1 DGGGA
6 LVENFTQGPN
16 TSAIFRSCRAGGGLH
31 AKGGYQQEAGSS
43 VLFEH
48 CSAKGD
54 GGGAHLN
61 QTFTQGPNSSA
72 IFRSCMAGQD
82 GGGLDASNYQQE
94 AGSSVLFENCSAETH
109 QSVLAVED
117 KMSFAVSGQTLLLC
131 LLTAFALATPSLGLG
146 PLQRFY
152 VVLRC
157 AGLDCPALFSSG
169 SNEQLLSSIE
179 VLAEGHQKFMALTWP
194 EEGRTAPVPEA
205 LAIPVMRRQEGL
217 LFCIPCGFLSLATLD
232 EGEGAEAQA
241 LMGPSHQ
248 CTLAFGSVDE
258 QGVEQAL
265 DLELAV
271 LLVDFGAEVVPL
283 LRDLGEDLAGDS
295 IFPFDLHQPDAFPLS
310 DDLLAVAKRWVTEAG
325 VDRTAF
331 YSAQEEPP
339 PEDPG
344 PMGKAKA
351 KKAAAKRKVT
361 TSDLAQQM
369 TLLTS
374 MLPQLA
380 DQLSAV
386 REKQESLEKQVQ
398 SGSIAAAPSPA
409 KPAHQQPFLPAQG
422 PGLPVAK
429 HASLVGPPPR
439 TKPQDATLNP
449 AASAPTRSPA
459 AAPGAAAQ
467 VPQDAFQEAM
477 LQQSQALSAL
487 LGHLVSQQDGGLGDL
502 SASSSTSYVGS
513 KGAARRERLQG
524 ARAARFGGFAGQR
537 ETGYIMWWDFAW
549 LLTLLEDKSVLS
561 FVTGGMDHLRASVL
575 EGLLLD
581 FFVRCPPLDLLAR
594 PAPPSEV
601 IFPAFGA
608 SVGEFAL
615 ADSGRRNPQLVA
627 RLNELTA
634 FLAASSAAT
643 GDAYADRSGTV
654 VPTHNDAFP
663 GLEPFRSLDV
673 SRLRLSGRGSWDPS
687 PHLPEE
693 LYMAFSEPRSLLHG
707 LPPPESFVPVWSRES
722 PREVASLAGLW
733 DTLGLLRLA
742 PATLALSESYLLA
755 RAFNCYKG
763 PDKDRMIIDRRG
775 QNWAESRLSGPSR
788 FIPVGPM
795 LGMLEVRPACQ
806 SIFCSAADRKD
817 FYHQLGVS
825 ASKASSNALDPALPR
840 AAVRRLDA
848 FKHLQPSPCDSG
860 TTAFGVTKEAASPSQ
875 RRPLLFDSDHYLV
888 CFGAV
893 AQGDHLGV
901 EVGQA
906 SHEGLLISGG
916 LLDPSE
922 RLCSNRPF
930 KGLTG
935 AQGLVIDDFFSVSV
949 KAIYLREGLMGSDDK
964 DILGKEHA
972 KIAGAEINSS
982 LFARSRGLVTVAAPA
997 AKRAALAM
1005 VSLETARLSHVTDAL
1020 WLSVVGSW
1028 TSAALFRRPLM
1039 SVLASVYEVAPA
1051 SAVKTGHPV
1060 LYSLSRAAAQEL
1072 VLVSLLSPLASCDL
1086 AAPLKPDIY
1095 ATDASELK
1103 GGYTVARAG
1112 VDIVRPLW
1120 RTASKKGGY
1129 SRLLSKE
1136 EAVLARFDDREPF
1149 DLRMQGS
1156 SVPSGPQRP
1165 LAYFFDFL
1173 EVSSC
1178 GLVSS
1183 LLADRGRA
1191 VGLLSGSF
1199 TYCSMAELRLAKI
1212 WQNDRG
1218 PIDPSFWYFSSS
1230 LLALTPPR
1238 FQLRVVVVLAL
1249 ATVFDSVLR
1258 RVSHVRWRAGDDW
1271 CWKSAAHINILEA
1284 ASILRLVRA
1293 LAPSGPCRVVI
1304 LVDSAVALHSCAKG
1318 RSPSRGLTPVL
1329 RKIAAL
1335 CLIAGVF
1342 PAFHFVPTRLNP
1354 GGPRIGLVWSAF
1366 ASSRLL
1372 PFGLTLAGVDFS
1384 GLLDLAPSSTK
1395 LLNRFLVSYG
1405 RQLFEAGADSFYH
1418 FGFDV
1423 GLAEGGRSDLLLPQD
1438 VSNTISYALISISR
1452 SDDFWSFVSGLQAL
1466 ALFPLDFAFK
1476 GRSELGEPP
1485 GFFKLQ
1491 RIPSWFADAVGA
1503 FSVSTAAVGLDAY
1516 RQKLPS
1522 FYKLLQ
1528 WDNRLRRRS
1537 AEKVALQGWG
1547 GGGASVEN
1555 FTQGPNSSAIFRSC
1569 RTGLDGGGPHAK
1581 GGYQHEAGSS
1591 VLFEHCS
1598 ADRDGGG
1605 VITERLEGNG
1615 SMHFKACRAH

>member
-1 DGGGA
+1 
-6 LVENFTQGPN
+6 
-16 TSAIFRSCRAGGGLH
+16 
-31 AKGGYQQEAGSS
+31 
-43 VLFEH
+43 
-48 CSAKGD
+48 
-54 GGGAHLN
+54 
-61 QTFTQGPNSSA
+61 
-72 IFRSCMAGQD
+72 M
-82 GGGLDASNYQQE
+82 SN
-94 AGSSVLFENCSAETH
+94 
-109 QSVLAVED
+109 
-117 KMSFAVSGQTLLLC
+117 
-131 LLTAFALATPSLGLG
+131 
-146 PLQRFY
+146 
-152 VVLRC
+152 
-157 AGLDCPALFSSG
+157 
-169 SNEQLLSSIE
+169 LSSIE

-205 LAIPVMRRQEGL
+205 LVIPVMRRQEGL
-217 LFCIPCGFLSLATLD
+217 LLCIPCGFLSLATLD

-248 CTLAFGSVDE
+248 CTLAFGSLDE

-295 IFPFDLHQPDAFPLS
+295 VFPFDLHQPDAFPLS
-310 DDLLAVAKRWVTEAG
+310 DDLLAAAKRWVTEAG

-344 PMGKAKA
+344 PIGKAKA
-351 KKAAAKRKVT
+351 KKAAAKKKVT

-380 DQLSAV
+380 EQLSAV

-398 SGSIAAAPSPA
+398 SGSTAAAPSPA

-439 TKPQDATLNP
+439 TKPQDATLIP
-449 AASAPTRSPA
+449 AASAPARSPA

-524 ARAARFGGFAGQR
+524 ALAARSGDFYLAVLQAASRRLRPSSPCPTSLEDCSGSVSMCQYLERFGGFAGQR
-537 ETGYIMWWDFAW
+537 ETGCIMWCLAHVMDCLTNEDIAGAREFLALTVVAIDQSSIDGGRWDFAW
-549 LLTLLEDKSVLS
+549 LLTLLEEPPAQLFHGRGVVANPRTRAFSPLS
-561 FVTGGMDHLRASVL
+561 PVGWTTCALQYLKEVDLITTRRLESLGFFKGPSCVSRRGKRGSGKQAKKATEVPEEAPTGRSQVTCSRPPPGLLRPVSSLGFDTNVCFSSWVSGLLRAVL
-575 EGLLLD
+575 RTRTPFSAFLLATLHLP
-581 FFVRCPPLDLLAR
+581 RLAR

-601 IFPAFGA
+601 IFPVPLPFVGCFARFSLEHGSHFRRRIMHRRLVHIVCMALNYLHSNFVSIPLSVLQRPPNAAQRSLVAHVGRHLKAFGA

-825 ASKASSNALDPALPR
+825 DSKALSNALGPALPR
-840 AAVRRLDA
+840 AAARRLDA
-848 FKHLQPSPCDSG
+848 FKHLLPSPCDSG
-860 TTAFGVTKEAASPSQ
+860 TTAFGVTKEVASPSQ

-930 KGLTG
+930 R
-935 AQGLVIDDFFSVSV
+935 D
-949 KAIYLREGLMGSDDK
+949 RM
-964 DILGKEHA
+964 
-972 KIAGAEINSS
+972 
-982 LFARSRGLVTVAAPA
+982 P
-997 AKRAALAM
+997 
-1005 VSLETARLSHVTDAL
+1005 
-1020 WLSVVGSW
+1020 
-1028 TSAALFRRPLM
+1028 
-1039 SVLASVYEVAPA
+1039 
-1051 SAVKTGHPV
+1051 AVKTACC
-1060 LYSLSRAAAQEL
+1060 LMCS
-1072 VLVSLLSPLASCDL
+1072 
-1086 AAPLKPDIY
+1086 I
-1095 ATDASELK
+1095 
-1103 GGYTVARAG
+1103 ARMPR
-1112 VDIVRPLW
+1112 RPTW
-1120 RTASKKGGY
+1120 
-1129 SRLLSKE
+1129 
-1136 EAVLARFDDREPF
+1136 
-1149 DLRMQGS
+1149 
-1156 SVPSGPQRP
+1156 
-1165 LAYFFDFL
+1165 
-1173 EVSSC
+1173 
-1178 GLVSS
+1178 
-1183 LLADRGRA
+1183 
-1191 VGLLSGSF
+1191 
-1199 TYCSMAELRLAKI
+1199 
-1212 WQNDRG
+1212 
-1218 PIDPSFWYFSSS
+1218 
-1230 LLALTPPR
+1230 
-1238 FQLRVVVVLAL
+1238 
-1249 ATVFDSVLR
+1249 
-1258 RVSHVRWRAGDDW
+1258 
-1271 CWKSAAHINILEA
+1271 
-1284 ASILRLVRA
+1284 
-1293 LAPSGPCRVVI
+1293 
-1304 LVDSAVALHSCAKG
+1304 
-1318 RSPSRGLTPVL
+1318 
-1329 RKIAAL
+1329 
-1335 CLIAGVF
+1335 
-1342 PAFHFVPTRLNP
+1342 
-1354 GGPRIGLVWSAF
+1354 
-1366 ASSRLL
+1366 
-1372 PFGLTLAGVDFS
+1372 
-1384 GLLDLAPSSTK
+1384 
-1395 LLNRFLVSYG
+1395 
-1405 RQLFEAGADSFYH
+1405 
-1418 FGFDV
+1418 
-1423 GLAEGGRSDLLLPQD
+1423 
-1438 VSNTISYALISISR
+1438 
-1452 SDDFWSFVSGLQAL
+1452 
-1466 ALFPLDFAFK
+1466 
-1476 GRSELGEPP
+1476 
-1485 GFFKLQ
+1485 
-1491 RIPSWFADAVGA
+1491 
-1503 FSVSTAAVGLDAY
+1503 
-1516 RQKLPS
+1516 
-1522 FYKLLQ
+1522 
-1528 WDNRLRRRS
+1528 
-1537 AEKVALQGWG
+1537 
-1547 GGGASVEN
+1547 
-1555 FTQGPNSSAIFRSC
+1555 
-1569 RTGLDGGGPHAK
+1569 
-1581 GGYQHEAGSS
+1581 
-1591 VLFEHCS
+1591 
-1598 ADRDGGG
+1598 
-1605 VITERLEGNG
+1605 
-1615 SMHFKACRAH
+1615 